1 MKVLNCAD
9 LIKMFEGG
17 YKYLKQN
24 KAIIDSLNVF
34 PVPDGDTGTNMTLT
48 MSSAINKVQNAQ
60 QDDLRDVLNSYS
72 SGALQGARG
81 NSGVILSQILKGL
94 SVVFDQEATIN
105 TKVFSK
111 ALLNAR
117 DIAYKAVSKPKEGTV
132 LSVIRYMAEQSAQ
145 IANKN
150 KEIEAFLE
158 AVIAKGEEMLN
169 KTPEMLPVLKSAGV
183 VDAGG
188 KGLIC
193 VFQGYLKALRG
204 EEIEEVAEDAQ
215 YEQPS
220 LDAFGAPDNDIEDI
234 ENIKFAYCTEFFV
247 INLKKH
253 VTEEDVAKLRDKL
266 MLIGDCVIAIGD
278 ISFIKVHVH
287 TNQPNKALGY
297 ALQLGELGKVKI
309 ENMLEQNRELQAKR
323 AKNRKPIGMIAS
335 CQGEGMANIF
345 KDLGVEEIV
354 DGGQSQNPS
363 VDDFVKAI
371 NHLNA
376 DSAIILPN
384 NGNIILAA
392 TEAAKLVNKPC
403 VVIPTKEIPQGISAA
418 LMFDVSQDCETNET
432 TMNEAINNVKCGQ
445 VTTAVRDTEMDGF
458 EIKVGDYIGLDGK
471 KIVAKADNLTDIVK
485 QVISQL
491 VDDFSSVVTLY
502 HGKDVTPEDAN
513 ALVEELQSI
522 YDECDVILYEGGQPN
537 YQYLISVE

>member
-81 NSGVILSQILKGL
+81 NSGVILSQILKGI
-94 SVVFDQEATIN
+94 SVVFDQEETIN
-105 TKVFSK
+105 TKAFSK

-117 DIAYKAVSKPKEGTV
+117 DIAYKAVTKPKEGTV

-418 LMFDVSQDCETNET
+418 LMFDVSQDCETNEAA
-432 TMNEAINNVKCGQ
+432 MNEVINNVKCGQ

-485 QVISQL
+485 QVVSQL

-513 ALVEELQSI
+513 ALVEELQSV

-537 YQYLISVE
+537 YHYLISVE

>member
-220 LDAFGAPDNDIEDI
+220 LDAFGAPDNDIDDI

-432 TMNEAINNVKCGQ
+432 VMNEAINNVKCGQ

>member
-220 LDAFGAPDNDIEDI
+220 LDAFGAPDNDIDDI

>member
-81 NSGVILSQILKGL
+81 NSGVILSQILKG
-94 SVVFDQEATIN
+94 SSDVFDEEATIN

-111 ALLNAR
+111 VLLNAR

-220 LDAFGAPDNDIEDI
+220 LDAFGAPDNDIDDI

-432 TMNEAINNVKCGQ
+432 VMNEAINNVKCGQ